1 MKARVLN
8 AWNIIEKIKDDIG
21 QGTWDKIIHNMRELK
36 GKSKVLLII
45 LVVNWNTFES
55 NLINCKRILSRK
67 EKEVLYSILNDSILN
82 GVNFNLEKL
91 IFLAEN
97 IDEKR
102 DIVLEDAD
110 IQEWRDNWTIYG
122 FLSKTREEPITE
134 ELSEDDFVN
143 LLYQYSEK
151 GNQKVLMKSLIL

>member
-55 NLINCKRILSRK
+55 NLMNCKRILSRK
-67 EKEVLYSILNDSILN
+67 EKDALYSILNDSTLN

-143 LLYQYSEK
+143 LLYQHSEQ

>member
-1 MKARVLN
+1 
-8 AWNIIEKIKDDIG
+8 
-21 QGTWDKIIHNMRELK
+21 MRELK

-55 NLINCKRILSRK
+55 NLMNCKRILSRK
-67 EKEVLYSILNDSILN
+67 EKDALYSILNDSTLN

-110 IQEWRDNWTIYG
+110 IQE
-122 FLSKTREEPITE
+122 
-134 ELSEDDFVN
+134 
-143 LLYQYSEK
+143 
-151 GNQKVLMKSLIL
+151 